1 MPSNR
6 RNVTWFDNKG
16 CFTCVP
22 SWIGCMFLSQMDFIN
37 SSVPVKAMNND
48 IYLYL
53 WRNETVC
60 EIFEASALGHTF
72 FFRGFICKC

>member
-1 MPSNR
+1 
-6 RNVTWFDNKG
+6 
-16 CFTCVP
+16 
-22 SWIGCMFLSQMDFIN
+22 MFLSQMDFIN